1 MNPLHVAGLRS
12 MQWDEDVF
20 PDLEFVF
27 WGSFGGEGEEGEG
40 QVGGWLNLGRIN
52 LCSSPV

>member
-27 WGSFGGEGEEGEG
+27 CVGGEG